1 MDRWQAMKVFV
12 KVADAGSFADAARQ
26 MNMSPPAVTR
36 AVASLE
42 ETIGARLFVRT
53 TRSVK
58 LTQSGASYVEDCRRL
73 LADLA
78 EAEAAAAGAHTSPKG
93 LLTITASVLFGQMY
107 VLPILTDFLDAHPA
121 VTGRALFL
129 DRMVNLIDE
138 GVDVAIRIGHLTDS
152 DFRAIRVGSV
162 RQVVCGAPSYLEQHG
177 VPMNPSDLS
186 QHRIIA
192 PTGAWSSLDWSFG
205 SEQKSA
211 VTVSPRLFCNTN
223 EAAMSAAIKG
233 WGLTRLLSYQIGP
246 ALLDGRLH
254 TVLSDHEE
262 PPLPIH
268 IVHGEGRHVS
278 AKVRAFVDAAASSL
292 RANRLLN

>member
-12 KVADAGSFADAARQ
+12 KVAETGSFADAARQ
-26 MNMSPPAVTR
+26 LNMSPPAVTR

-42 ETIGARLFVRT
+42 EAIGARLFLRT

-58 LTQSGASYVEDCRRL
+58 LTQSGAPYFEDCRRI
-73 LADLA
+73 LADIA
-78 EAEAAAAGAHTSPKG
+78 EAEAAAAGAHASPKG
-93 LLTITASVLFGQMY
+93 TLTVTSPVLFGQMY
-107 VLPILTDFLDAHPA
+107 VMPILTAFLDAHPA

-152 DFRAIRVGSV
+152 DFRAVRVGSV
-162 RQVVCGAPSYLEQHG
+162 RRVVCASPSYLEKHG
-177 VPMNPSDLS
+177 APAQPSDLTR
-186 QHRIIA
+186 HTIIA

-205 SEQKSA
+205 PDQKSV

-223 EAAMSAAIKG
+223 EAAMSAAVKG

-246 ALLDGRLH
+246 AVQDGRLR
-254 TVLSDHEE
+254 TVLSAYEE
-262 PPLPIH
+262 PSLPIH
-268 IVHGEGRHVS
+268 IVHGEGSHVS
-278 AKVRAFVDAAASSL
+278 AKVRAFVDAATASL
-292 RANRLLN
+292 RANRLLA